1 MAAAAPPQDRWVM
14 QATTHEIGSDTAI
27 GVDIRPLAASDREK
41 LASAFARL
49 SDDTRLRR
57 FRGLARRLGEREL
70 DRLTRIDHH
79 DHEALAAVD
88 PETGEIVGVARYI
101 ALPDDPRAAEVAIAV
116 DDQWQGRG
124 IGRRLMTR
132 LVDRARAEGVTR
144 FLADVSP
151 DNGPVLRWI
160 ARAGGVADARAGDA
174 ILYSIPLDRPAE
186 ERRAA

>member
-1 MAAAAPPQDRWVM
+1 MAAAPSPQDRWGM
-14 QATTHEIGSDTAI
+14 QATTHEIGSGTAI
-27 GVDIRPLAASDREK
+27 GVNIRPLAASDRDK

-70 DRLTRIDHH
+70 DRLTLIDHH
-79 DHEALAAVD
+79 HHEALAAVAL
-88 PETGEIVGVARYI
+88 ETGEIVGVARYI

-144 FLADVSP
+144 LLADVSP
-151 DNGPVLRWI
+151 DNNRVLAWI
-160 ARAGGVADARAGDA
+160 DRAGGVADARDGDA
-174 ILYSIPLDRPAE
+174 ILFRIPLVRPAE
-186 ERRAA
+186 ERRAT